1 MNIGVTWR
9 AHFARATFD
18 SFEASYHIK
27 HNVQIGWKQRR
38 DIRKSRCKRQAAA
51 DMTLLIALS
60 FK

>member
-1 MNIGVTWR
+1 MNVGVTWR

-38 DIRKSRCKRQAAA
+38 DIRKSKRQAAA

>member
-38 DIRKSRCKRQAAA
+38 DIRKSKRQAAA

>member
-1 MNIGVTWR
+1 MYRHGALILHAPRLTVLK
-9 AHFARATFD
+9 
-18 SFEASYHIK
+18 ASYHIK

-38 DIRKSRCKRQAAA
+38 DIRKSKRQAAA